1 MGREIKLAELTKSE
15 IRERIEKSWNET
27 TPTYKIVKEAFG
39 KRVYSA
45 RGRKQKIH
53 KGIALSVSIS
63 ARESGS
69 GYLILTLC
77 YCNIMIDILMC
88 EGKVREI
95 RKLMWDEIE
104 RAWLDADWSS
114 N

>member
-53 KGIALSVSIS
+53 KGIELSIHQSTT
-63 ARESGS
+63 REHN
-69 GYLILTLC
+69 YIILSLC
-77 YCNIMIDILMC
+77 YCNIMINILMC
-88 EGKVREI
+88 EGKAKEI

-104 RAWLDADWSS
+104 RAWIDVV
-114 N
+114 